1 MANVKTGIRHCQIK
15 AAISVNKDLL
25 QMYWQL
31 GHDIAIKQSEAK
43 WGDGLI
49 ARLSRDLTAEFPE
62 MKGWSERNLRSI
74 RNWYLTYS
82 QYFGIRKQVVSKL
95 ESSLSEN
102 ETTTV
107 NLEIANPKS
116 TLETPIASNFFSVP
130 WGHHVVIMQK
140 CKDLDK
146 AVFYIE
152 QTVENNWSRST
163 LEWQIE
169 SQLYERK
176 GIVPPSI
183 TECRPALN
191 IRRTLW

>member
-1 MANVKTGIRHCQIK
+1 
-15 AAISVNKDLL
+15 
-25 QMYWQL
+25 
-31 GHDIAIKQSEAK
+31 
-43 WGDGLI
+43 
-49 ARLSRDLTAEFPE
+49 
-62 MKGWSERNLRSI
+62 MKGWSERNLRNI

-82 QYFGIRKQVVSKL
+82 QYFEIRKQVVSKL

-140 CKDLDK
+140 CKDLYK

-152 QTVENNWSRST
+152 QTLTGLESITKMSSLPSMRST
-163 LEWQIE
+163 ILLRIL
-169 SQLYERK
+169 SHKSAVYLRLSLYWRREIMF
-176 GIVPPSI
+176 GISL
-183 TECRPALN
+183 R
-191 IRRTLW
+191 